1 MSLTKRSSKERPV
14 NERPVNYFWVVVLA
28 NAAKIP
34 VATQIGVKAV
44 LHLSVD
50 FVEISALTDPRP
62 ITAVAPDVLVAILH
76 GAVMTTT
83 AV

>member
-1 MSLTKRSSKERPV
+1 MILQILLSSKERPV
-14 NERPVNYFWVVVLA
+14 NERAVNF
-28 NAAKIP
+28 AAKIP
-34 VATQIGVKAV
+34 VATQIGVKVV
-44 LHLSVD
+44 LHLSVEI
-50 FVEISALTDPRP
+50 VEISALTDPRP